1 VLLARSIRWDKL
13 AKSLSDNM
21 VDPDH
26 LFRWP
31 LARVL
36 AVYFADDVRTE
47 EVIDATDPATRAAV
61 LKRIREQRRAKR
73 GGE

>member
-1 VLLARSIRWDKL
+1 MLLARSIRWDKL

-21 VDPDH
+21 IDPDH

-36 AVYFADDVRTE
+36 AVYLADSVKTE
-47 EVIDATDPATRAAV
+47 EVIDATDPAQRPAI
-61 LKRIREQRRAKR
+61 LKRLREQRAKR
-73 GGE
+73 GSQ

>member
-1 VLLARSIRWDKL
+1 MAKKL
-13 AKSLSDNM
+13 ADNM

-36 AVYFADDVRTE
+36 AVYLADEVKAE
-47 EVIDATDPATRAAV
+47 EVIDATDPAKRAAV
-61 LKRIREQRRAKR
+61 LKRLRDQRRAKR
-73 GGE
+73 GGG